1 LNFIKMALPRGD
13 EYNQA
18 VQNPGTSFS
27 DSMLRACKAETTPLG
42 LPKPYSGG
50 FTTTYKLSN
59 GHSSWAVRCFTREI
73 SDLQKRY
80 KSIGRFISN
89 ANCDFLV
96 EADHLS
102 DGIKINGTFHPI
114 IRMKWLDG
122 DTLNNYLAKVHKRKA
137 TIENLI
143 SEFHSLVKKLENKGI
158 AHGDLQ
164 HGNILAKNDKL
175 YLIDYD
181 GMYLP
186 DISGLG
192 ASELGHPNFQH
203 PKRTAKFYN
212 DKIDRFSAIVIW
224 LALKAMTLSPGLW
237 KRYDNGDNILFK
249 GQDFAHPVHSKL
261 FNELLGFPELIRYVK
276 NLIAICSWEFG
287 KIPSLSEFLANSYA
301 PSLIAGLPLTKV
313 RNAYTVI
320 DGSQKAR
327 LLECLGQRVEVVG
340 EITAY
345 RFGRTSFGLPY
356 IFLNFGKYPNQTFTI
371 VIWGKALGYLRKNNM
386 NPMALAGKNVR
397 VTGVLSSYAG
407 TPQMTVEYANQIQM
421 PDRQSKPDYKQ
432 PEISWIPETS
442 VTKTLKKKSG
452 LSKEDVLLNEI
463 YKNWPVSKP
472 VAAYT
477 FTARTLQMAPMQCNA
492 TSTIQVPASN
502 TVRNAAP
509 RKLPPPGT
517 GKKVKKYGYVWQI
530 AGAVIGVIIGLILF
544 RSVGGFIGGISLGFI
559 IGSAIGT

>member
-1 LNFIKMALPRGD
+1 MALPRGD
-13 EYNQA
+13 EYYQA
-18 VQNPGTSFS
+18 VQNPGTCFS

-59 GHSSWAVRCFTREI
+59 THSSWAVRCFTREI

-96 EADHLS
+96 DADYLS

-114 IRMKWLDG
+114 IRMKWLEG

-143 SEFHSLVKKLENKGI
+143 SEFLSLVRKLENKGI

-164 HGNILAKNDKL
+164 HGNIIAKNDKL

-203 PKRTAKFYN
+203 PKRTSKFYN

-224 LALKAMTLSPGLW
+224 LALKALALSPGLW
-237 KRYDNGDNILFK
+237 KKYDNGDNILFR
-249 GQDFAHPVHSKL
+249 GQDFADPLHSKL
-261 FNELLGFPELIRYVK
+261 INELLGIPELNGYVK

-287 KIPSLSEFLANSYA
+287 KIPGLTEFLANSYA
-301 PSLIAGLPLTKV
+301 PSSATGLPVAKV
-313 RNAYTVI
+313 RSAYTVI

-327 LLECLGQRVEVVG
+327 LMECLGQRVEVVG

-345 RFGRTSFGLPY
+345 RFGRTNSGLPY

-371 VIWGKALGYLRKNNM
+371 VLWGNALGDFRRNNM
-386 NPMALAGKNVR
+386 DPKFLVRKNVR

-407 TPQMTVEYANQIQM
+407 VPQMTVEYASQIQIADM
-421 PDRQSKPDYKQ
+421 QSKPDQKQ
-432 PEISWIPETS
+432 AGESWIPEDS
-442 VTKTLKKKSG
+442 VKKTRKKNPS
-452 LSKEDVLLNEI
+452 LSKADILLNDL
-463 YKNWPVSKP
+463 YKDWPVSKP
-472 VAAYT
+472 AAAYT
-477 FTARTLQMAPMQCNA
+477 FTISTSQVVPILGNA
-492 TSTIQVPASN
+492 TSTIQVPVSN

-509 RKLPPPGT
+509 LKLPPPVT
-517 GKKVKKYGYVWQI
+517 SQKKIKKHGLAWQI
-530 AGAVIGVIIGLILF
+530 AGAVIGVIIGLVLF
-544 RSVGGFIGGISLGFI
+544 QSIGGFIGGISLGFI